1 MNHSGYIAPSETKIS
16 ELCQHGLHTCLTP
29 LTSSSTPFGIMSH
42 LMQVTKFI
50 TRSTNHASQ
59 STNFGGEMCCRG
71 KPGLRQFRIVNIAA
85 CCNPCNQG

>member
-1 MNHSGYIAPSETKIS
+1 
-16 ELCQHGLHTCLTP
+16 
-29 LTSSSTPFGIMSH
+29 MSH